1 MITNKRNKTLFIA
14 LAVSIVLCGAILAQ
28 NTLRARTL
36 TLKGQDVTK
45 KQDGLEIQILK
56 DVGGKWVLTGQKE
69 EFKAG
74 DKVRVQF
81 WSNIKGYAYFVNI
94 SPSGK
99 QKVIYSRA
107 IEKDQDYT
115 LPGLDGGKEMWI
127 EFDQEKGVEILK
139 LVVTPTPIKV
149 FDEALSR
156 SQGEMGESVF
166 SVSEELLSG
175 DQGTGQKTGQNPGQ
189 KSEPNKEQ
197 GSSQRFEQVVMVQPQ
212 GSQDCLRAR
221 GLGLRCRS
229 LGLDPPDPKRGK
241 GVVVVAMPDSKSA
254 TGKLNKDEAIVVEL
268 RLKHI

>member
-1 MITNKRNKTLFIA
+1 MKAKKRNQILFIA
-14 LAVSIVLCGAILAQ
+14 LVSLVLLSSVILAQ

-36 TLKGQDVTK
+36 TLKGEDVTK

-56 DVGGKWVLTGQKE
+56 DVSGKWTLTSQNE

-81 WSNIKGYAYFVNI
+81 WSNIDGYAYFVNI

-107 IEKDQDYT
+107 IEKNQDYT

-139 LVVTPTPIKV
+139 LVVSPTPIKV
-149 FDEALSR
+149 FDEALNR

-166 SVSEELLSG
+166 SVSEELLGSNRVSG
-175 DQGTGQKTGQNPGQ
+175 QGSGQMSGK
-189 KSEPNKEQ
+189 KSENAAP
-197 GSSQRFEQVVMVQPQ
+197 GSSQRFEQVVMVQPKDS
-212 GSQDCLRAR
+212 GACLRAR

-229 LGLDPPDPKRGK
+229 VSLDPPDPKRGK
-241 GVVVVAMPDSKSA
+241 GVVVVAMPDPKSS
-254 TGKLNKDEAIVVEL
+254 TGKLGKD
-268 RLKHI
+268 

>member
-1 MITNKRNKTLFIA
+1 MRTNKRNQILFI
-14 LAVSIVLCGAILAQ
+14 VLSVILSGVILAQ
-28 NTLRARTL
+28 GAQESAQQEDRLRARTL

-45 KQDGLEIQILK
+45 KQDGLEIKILK
-56 DVGGKWVLTGQKE
+56 DVGGKWVLTSQNE

-81 WSNIKGYAYFVNI
+81 WSNVKGYAYFVNI

-99 QKVIYSRA
+99 QRVIYSKA

-115 LPGLDGGKEMWI
+115 LPGWDGGKEMWI

-139 LVVTPTPIKV
+139 LVVTPTPIKI
-149 FDEALSR
+149 FDEALNR
-156 SQGEMGESVF
+156 SQGELGESVF
-166 SVSEELLSG
+166 SVSEELLGEDHKPEGSS
-175 DQGTGQKTGQNPGQ
+175 QP
-189 KSEPNKEQ
+189 
-197 GSSQRFEQVVMVQPQ
+197 GSSQRFEQVVMVQSQ
-212 GSQDCLRAR
+212 GSQDCPRAR

-241 GVVVVAMPDSKSA
+241 GAIVVAMPDSKGA

>member
-1 MITNKRNKTLFIA
+1 MRTNKRNQILFIA
-14 LAVSIVLCGAILAQ
+14 LVSAAMLSGVMLAQ
-28 NTLRARTL
+28 NPLRPRTL
-36 TLKGQDVTK
+36 TLKGEDVTK

-56 DVGGKWVLTGQKE
+56 DAGGKWVLTGQNE

-115 LPGLDGGKEMWI
+115 LPGWDGGKEMWI

-139 LVVTPTPIKV
+139 LVVTPTPIKI

-156 SQGEMGESVF
+156 SQGELGESVF
-166 SVSEELLSG
+166 SVSEELLG
-175 DQGTGQKTGQNPGQ
+175 GNHKT
-189 KSEPNKEQ
+189 EQ

-212 GSQDCLRAR
+212 GSQACPRAR

-229 LGLDPPDPKRGK
+229 LSLDPPDPKKGK
-241 GVVVVAMPDSKSA
+241 GAIVVAMPDPKGT

>member
-1 MITNKRNKTLFIA
+1 MRTDKRNQILFIA
-14 LAVSIVLCGAILAQ
+14 LVSAIMFSGVIIAQ
-28 NTLRARTL
+28 DAQDRLRARTL

-56 DVGGKWVLTGQKE
+56 DAGGKWVLTSQNE

-94 SPSGK
+94 SPGGK
-99 QKVIYSRA
+99 QKVIYSKA

-115 LPGLDGGKEMWI
+115 LPGWDGGKEMWI

-139 LVVTPTPIKV
+139 LVVTPTPIKI

-156 SQGEMGESVF
+156 SHGELGESVF
-166 SVSEELLSG
+166 SVSEELLG
-175 DQGTGQKTGQNPGQ
+175 GNHKPGQNSGP
-189 KSEPNKEQ
+189 
-197 GSSQRFEQVVMVQPQ
+197 GSSQRFEQVVMAQPQ

-241 GVVVVAMPDSKSA
+241 GAIVVAMPDSKSD
-254 TGKLNKDEAIVVEL
+254 TGKLNKDEVIVVEL

>member
-1 MITNKRNKTLFIA
+1 MRTKKRNQILFIA
-14 LAVSIVLCGAILAQ
+14 IVSLVLLSSVILAQ
-28 NTLRARTL
+28 GKLRARTL
-36 TLKGQDVTK
+36 TLKGEDVTK

-56 DVGGKWVLTGQKE
+56 DVSGKWTLTGQNE

-81 WSNIKGYAYFVNI
+81 WSNINGYAYFVNI

-107 IEKDQDYT
+107 IEKNQDYT

-139 LVVTPTPIKV
+139 LVVSPTPIKV

-166 SVSEELLSG
+166 SVSEELLGSNNISG
-175 DQGTGQKTGQNPGQ
+175 QISGRKPENAA
-189 KSEPNKEQ
+189 Q
-197 GSSQRFEQVVMVQPQ
+197 GSGQRFEQVVIAQPKDT
-212 GSQDCLRAR
+212 GACLRAR

-229 LGLDPPDPKRGK
+229 VSLDPPDPKRGK
-241 GVVVVAMPDSKSA
+241 GVVVVAMPDPKGS
-254 TGKLNKDEAIVVEL
+254 TGKLGKDEAIVVEL

>member
-1 MITNKRNKTLFIA
+1 MRTNKRNQILFIA
-14 LAVSIVLCGAILAQ
+14 LVSSVMLSGGILAQ
-28 NTLRARTL
+28 NTMRGRTL

-56 DVGGKWVLTGQKE
+56 DVGGKWVLTGQNE

-115 LPGLDGGKEMWI
+115 LPGWDGGKEMWM

-139 LVVTPTPIKV
+139 LVVTPSPIKI

-166 SVSEELLSG
+166 SVSEELLGSN
-175 DQGTGQKTGQNPGQ
+175 QNTGQQHSGK
-189 KSEPNKEQ
+189 KSEPNPGQ

-212 GSQDCLRAR
+212 GSQNCLRAR

-241 GVVVVAMPDSKSA
+241 GAIVVAMPGPKST
-254 TGKLNKDEAIVVEL
+254 TGRLDKDEAIVVEL

>member
-1 MITNKRNKTLFIA
+1 DR
-14 LAVSIVLCGAILAQ
+14 
-28 NTLRARTL
+28 
-36 TLKGQDVTK
+36 
-45 KQDGLEIQILK
+45 
-56 DVGGKWVLTGQKE
+56 
-69 EFKAG
+69 
-74 DKVRVQF
+74 VRVQF
-81 WSNIKGYAYFVNI
+81 WSNINGHAYFVNI

-139 LVVTPTPIKV
+139 LVISPSPIKI

-166 SVSEELLSG
+166 SSSEEILGSNQKPAQKVEELS
-175 DQGTGQKTGQNPGQ
+175 
-189 KSEPNKEQ
+189 
-197 GSSQRFEQVVMVQPQ
+197 MVQDSQ
-212 GSQDCLRAR
+212 GCLRAR

-229 LGLDPPDPKRGK
+229 LSLDPPDPKQGK
-241 GVVVVAMPDSKSA
+241 GMVVVALPDTKNT

>member
-1 MITNKRNKTLFIA
+1 MRTNKRNQILFIA
-14 LAVSIVLCGAILAQ
+14 LVSAAMLSGVILAQ
-28 NTLRARTL
+28 NPLRSRTL
-36 TLKGQDVTK
+36 TLKGEDVTK

-56 DVGGKWVLTGQKE
+56 DAGGKWALTSQNE

-81 WSNIKGYAYFVNI
+81 WSNVKGYAYFVNI

-115 LPGLDGGKEMWI
+115 LPGWDGGKEMWI

-139 LVVTPTPIKV
+139 LVVTPTPIKI

-156 SQGEMGESVF
+156 SQGELGESVF
-166 SVSEELLSG
+166 SVSEELLG
-175 DQGTGQKTGQNPGQ
+175 GNHKTGQNSGQ
-189 KSEPNKEQ
+189 RSEQGSGQ
-197 GSSQRFEQVVMVQPQ
+197 GSSQRFEQVVMIQPQ
-212 GSQDCLRAR
+212 GSQTCLRAR

-241 GVVVVAMPDSKSA
+241 GAIVVAMPDQKST

>member
-1 MITNKRNKTLFIA
+1 MRTDKRNQILFIA
-14 LAVSIVLCGAILAQ
+14 LISSVILCSVILAQDQ

-36 TLKGQDVTK
+36 TLAGKDVTK
-45 KQDGLEIQILK
+45 KQDGLEIKILR
-56 DVGGKWVLTGQKE
+56 DAGGKWELTGQNE

-81 WSNIKGYAYFVNI
+81 WSNLKGYAYFVNI

-139 LVVTPTPIKV
+139 LIVTPTPIKI

-166 SVSEELLSG
+166 SVSEELLGSNLK
-175 DQGTGQKTGQNPGQ
+175 QGENSVQPAGQ
-189 KSEPNKEQ
+189 
-197 GSSQRFEQVVMVQPQ
+197 RYEQVVSVQQ
-212 GSQDCLRAR
+212 RGSQDCLRAR

-241 GVVVVAMPDSKSA
+241 GAVVVAMPDPKSA
-254 TGKLNKDEAIVVEL
+254 SGKLSKDEAIVVEL

>member
-1 MITNKRNKTLFIA
+1 MRTNKRNQILFIA
-14 LAVSIVLCGAILAQ
+14 FVSAVLLGGVILAQ
-28 NTLRARTL
+28 DTLRARTL
-36 TLKGQDVTK
+36 TLKGRDVTK

-56 DVGGKWVLTGQKE
+56 EAGGKWVLTSQNE

-81 WSNIKGYAYFVNI
+81 WSNINGYAYFVNI
-94 SPSGK
+94 SPSGR
-99 QKVIYSRA
+99 QKVIYRKA
-107 IEKDQDYT
+107 IEKDQDYA
-115 LPGLDGGKEMWI
+115 LPGWDGGKEMWI

-139 LVVTPTPIKV
+139 LVVTPTQIKI

-156 SQGEMGESVF
+156 SHGELGESVF
-166 SVSEELLSG
+166 SVSEELLDG
-175 DQGTGQKTGQNPGQ
+175 NHKPGQSPAQ
-189 KSEPNKEQ
+189 KSEPNSAP
-197 GSSQRFEQVVMVQPQ
+197 GSSQRFEQVVMVQSQ
-212 GSQDCLRAR
+212 GSQDCPRAR

-241 GVVVVAMPDSKSA
+241 GAIVVAMPDSKST